1 MKMIHITCMIL
12 FSIIFYSCSENNIT
26 ESSLESGL
34 NFYFLK
40 DTQITVNQI
49 SNSNIYDLKLTE
61 KPFLTY
67 KDIIYYKW
75 SEHSF
80 EIDSSKAKI
89 IQKICENN
97 TSVFGIPFV
106 VKVDQ
111 DRIYVG
117 AFWFLF
123 SSIVPVFPYID
134 APINIGKNSYI
145 FVINKSIDSTRPDLR
160 NDQRIYN
167 TLKKYGLLLD

>member
-26 ESSLESGL
+26 GSSLESGL
-34 NFYFLK
+34 NFYLLK
-40 DTQITVNQI
+40 DTQITANQI
-49 SNSNIYDLKLTE
+49 YNSNIYDLKLSE
-61 KPFLTY
+61 KPFLTH
-67 KDIIYYKW
+67 KDLAYYKW

-89 IQKICENN
+89 IQKICGNN

-106 VKVDQ
+106 VTVDQ
-111 DRIYVG
+111 ERIYLG
-117 AFWFLF
+117 AFWFLL
-123 SSIVPVFPYID
+123 SSIAPEVPYID
-134 APINIGKNSYI
+134 APVNIENNSYI
-145 FVINKSIDSTRPDLR
+145 MVINKSLDSTKTDAR